1 MDLSRQKMSYSK
13 KTVTVAHRIGS
24 LGTKYVTVVVVSI
37 PKLIVEYIKN
47 KKVKVGDSESLF
59 KFILIT
65 ENFKTP

>member
-1 MDLSRQKMSYSK
+1 MSYCK
-13 KTVTVAHRIGS
+13 KTVTVAHRIGL

-59 KFILIT
+59 NFILIT